1 MFKKNPP
8 IQKKTATAVE
18 KEICSSSFLLS
29 QVILL
34 QSRKKWGI
42 IFALATVTGI
52 LCTNPGIFVMGIFD
66 ASQRGQEDEV
76 IVWIF
81 VSKLILLPL
90 ATFLTIV
97 GMYVLNDLFDV
108 DIDRANGKKRPI
120 PLRLVSKNQ
129 VWIFVALTNAIGFA
143 IALFTYSLP
152 NILIFLSLVAIGL
165 MYSSPKVSLKDR
177 LVIKTLSISIA
188 LVLCLLFGLTGIY
201 NWTSDGKSLDELA
214 VPLYAALML
223 GIMIFVTSPLND
235 LGDINGDRGA
245 GRRTIPIVIGRKR
258 TLKLSVFFSS
268 TMIVL
273 SWIFYC
279 YSTSKIG
286 IIIPLLTSLHATLTI
301 LTMGKMLANLD
312 NMVFVRRFV
321 LRKSMPLHILLQ
333 LLLIVGALLS
343 KIVIG

>member
-1 MFKKNPP
+1 MLKPNAPMR
-8 IQKKTATAVE
+8 KKTATAVE

-52 LCTNPGIFVMGIFD
+52 LCTNPAIFFMGIFD
-66 ASQRGQEDEV
+66 VGQRGQEGEV
-76 IVWIF
+76 VVWIF

-120 PLRLVSKNQ
+120 PLRKVSKNQ

-143 IALFTYSLP
+143 IALFSYSLS
-152 NILIFLSLVAIGL
+152 NILIFLTLVAIGL
-165 MYSSPKVSLKDR
+165 IYSSPKVSLKDR

-188 LVLCLLFGLTGIY
+188 LMLCLLFGLTGIY
-201 NWTSDGKSLDELA
+201 NCTSDGKSFDGLA

-245 GRRTIPIVIGRKR
+245 GRRTIPIVIGKKR

-273 SWIFYC
+273 SWIVYG

-286 IIIPLLTSLHATLTI
+286 IIIPLLTSLHAAITI
-301 LTMGKMLANLD
+301 LIREDAY
-312 NMVFVRRFV
+312 
-321 LRKSMPLHILLQ
+321 
-333 LLLIVGALLS
+333 
-343 KIVIG
+343 

>member
-1 MFKKNPP
+1 MR
-8 IQKKTATAVE
+8 KKTATAVE

-52 LCTNPGIFVMGIFD
+52 LCTNPAIFVMGIFD
-66 ASQRGQEDEV
+66 ASQRGQEGEV
-76 IVWIF
+76 VVWIF

-120 PLRLVSKNQ
+120 PLRKVSKNQ

-143 IALFTYSLP
+143 IALFSYSLP

-188 LVLCLLFGLTGIY
+188 LMLCLLFGLTGIY
-201 NWTSDGKSLDELA
+201 NCTSDGKSFDGLA

-245 GRRTIPIVIGRKR
+245 GRRTIPIVIGKKG

-273 SWIFYC
+273 SWIVYG

-286 IIIPLLTSLHATLTI
+286 IIIPLLTSLHAAITI
-301 LTMGKMLANLD
+301 LILGKMLTNLD
-312 NMVFVRRFV
+312 NMVFVRSFV
-321 LRKSMPLHILLQ
+321 RRKSMPLHILLQ

-343 KIVIG
+343 KMVIG

>member
-1 MFKKNPP
+1 MLKPNAPMR
-8 IQKKTATAVE
+8 KKTATAVE

-52 LCTNPGIFVMGIFD
+52 LCTNPAIFVMGIFD
-66 ASQRGQEDEV
+66 ASQRGQEGEV
-76 IVWIF
+76 VVWIF
-81 VSKLILLPL
+81 VSKLLLLPL

-120 PLRLVSKNQ
+120 PLRKVSKNQ

-143 IALFTYSLP
+143 IALFIYSLP
-152 NILIFLSLVAIGL
+152 NILIFMSLVAIGL

-188 LVLCLLFGLTGIY
+188 LMLCLLFGLTGIY
-201 NWTSDGKSLDELA
+201 NCTSDGKSFDGLA

-245 GRRTIPIVIGRKR
+245 GRRTIPIVIGKKG

-273 SWIFYC
+273 S
-279 YSTSKIG
+279 
-286 IIIPLLTSLHATLTI
+286 
-301 LTMGKMLANLD
+301 
-312 NMVFVRRFV
+312 
-321 LRKSMPLHILLQ
+321 
-333 LLLIVGALLS
+333 
-343 KIVIG
+343 

>member
-1 MFKKNPP
+1 MR
-8 IQKKTATAVE
+8 KKTATAVE

-52 LCTNPGIFVMGIFD
+52 LCTNPAIFVMGIFD
-66 ASQRGQEDEV
+66 ASQRGQEGEV
-76 IVWIF
+76 VVWIF

-120 PLRLVSKNQ
+120 PLRKVSKNQ

-143 IALFTYSLP
+143 IALFSYSLP

-188 LVLCLLFGLTGIY
+188 LMLCLLFGLTGIY
-201 NWTSDGKSLDELA
+201 NCTSDGKSFDGLA
-214 VPLYAALML
+214 VPLYAALMM

-245 GRRTIPIVIGRKR
+245 GRRTIPIVIGKKG

-273 SWIFYC
+273 SWIVYG

-286 IIIPLLTSLHATLTI
+286 IIIPLLTSLHAAITI
-301 LTMGKMLANLD
+301 LILGKMLTNLD
-312 NMVFVRRFV
+312 NMVFVRSFV
-321 LRKSMPLHILLQ
+321 RRKSMPLHILLQ

-343 KIVIG
+343 KMVIG

>member
-1 MFKKNPP
+1 MLKPNAPMR
-8 IQKKTATAVE
+8 KKTATAVE

-52 LCTNPGIFVMGIFD
+52 LCTNPAIFVMGIFD
-66 ASQRGQEDEV
+66 ASQRGQEGEV
-76 IVWIF
+76 VVWIF

-120 PLRLVSKNQ
+120 PLRKVSKNQ

-143 IALFTYSLP
+143 IALFSYSLP

-188 LVLCLLFGLTGIY
+188 LMLCLLFGLTGIY
-201 NWTSDGKSLDELA
+201 NCTSDGKSFDGLA
-214 VPLYAALML
+214 VPLYAALMM

-245 GRRTIPIVIGRKR
+245 GRRTIPIVIGKKG

-273 SWIFYC
+273 SWIVYG

-286 IIIPLLTSLHATLTI
+286 IIIPLLTSLHAAITI
-301 LTMGKMLANLD
+301 LILGKMLTNLD
-312 NMVFVRRFV
+312 NMVFVRSFV
-321 LRKSMPLHILLQ
+321 RRKSMPLHILLQ

-343 KIVIG
+343 KMVIG

>member
-1 MFKKNPP
+1 MR
-8 IQKKTATAVE
+8 KKTATAVE

-52 LCTNPGIFVMGIFD
+52 LCTNPAIFVMGIFD
-66 ASQRGQEDEV
+66 ASQRGQEGEV
-76 IVWIF
+76 VVWIF

-120 PLRLVSKNQ
+120 PLRKVSKNQ

-143 IALFTYSLP
+143 IALFSYSLP

-188 LVLCLLFGLTGIY
+188 LMLCLLFGLTGIY
-201 NWTSDGKSLDELA
+201 NCTSDGKSFDGLA

-245 GRRTIPIVIGRKR
+245 GRRTIPIVIGKKG

-273 SWIFYC
+273 SWIVYG

-286 IIIPLLTSLHATLTI
+286 IIIPLLTSLHAAITI
-301 LTMGKMLANLD
+301 LILGKMLTNLD
-312 NMVFVRRFV
+312 NMVFVRSLYEENLCHFT
-321 LRKSMPLHILLQ
+321 SCYNCYLL
-333 LLLIVGALLS
+333 
-343 KIVIG
+343 

>member
-1 MFKKNPP
+1 MR
-8 IQKKTATAVE
+8 KKTATAVE

-52 LCTNPGIFVMGIFD
+52 LCTNPAIFVMGIFD
-66 ASQRGQEDEV
+66 ASQRGQEGEV
-76 IVWIF
+76 VVWIF

-120 PLRLVSKNQ
+120 PLRKVSKNQ

-143 IALFTYSLP
+143 IALFSYSLP

-188 LVLCLLFGLTGIY
+188 LMLCLLFGLTGIY
-201 NWTSDGKSLDELA
+201 NCTSDGKSFDGLA

-245 GRRTIPIVIGRKR
+245 GRRTIPIVIGKKG

-273 SWIFYC
+273 SWIVYG

-286 IIIPLLTSLHATLTI
+286 IIIPLLTSLHAAITI
-301 LTMGKMLANLD
+301 LILGKMFTNLD
-312 NMVFVRRFV
+312 NMVFVRSFV
-321 LRKSMPLHILLQ
+321 RRKSMPLHILLQ

-343 KIVIG
+343 KMVIG